1 MIMET
6 DKMKKFSNIL
16 FVIVSVIA
24 LIAIIVGFVA

>member
-16 FVIVSVIA
+16 FAIVSVIA